1 MVTAIIAAARWKDER
16 KKVLTAL
23 TALPEGHRTAA
34 LGWALTRPQR
44 DRGVRGTASQDP
56 CATQLLLHVVRVA
69 QEPK

>member
-23 TALPEGHRTAA
+23 PEGHGTAA